1 MSMPNPNDVVTWT
14 VTGQNEQT
22 QIDPGGNPVKGV
34 TVFYTTGAGHT
45 GSVFVPYAQYTQAN
59 VRNLVNQAAAAMDS
73 IGALTSQTP
82 AS

>member
-1 MSMPNPNDVVTWT
+1 MSMPNPQDTVTWQ

-34 TVFYTTGAGHT
+34 TVFYTTGQGHT
-45 GSVFVPYAQYTQAN
+45 GSVFVPYAQYNQAN
-59 VRNLVNQAAAAMDS
+59 VRNLIQAAATQMDS
-73 IGALTSQTP
+73 IGALTSQIP